1 MTFKASKYLSLALWL
16 LFAAGMALTLYISF
30 KAGCA
35 GDSKGGAL
43 GNPVRALQLE
53 GYSMLA
59 LLFGAVSGGA
69 AVGLWS
75 RSVHRVAQGGAF
87 ATFILVCFWL
97 AGMQFEIWGV
107 QSCFLP

>member
-1 MTFKASKYLSLALWL
+1 MGLWRCL
-16 LFAAGMALTLYISF
+16 WRGNNWNLTPISVSF

-43 GNPVRALQLE
+43 GDPVRALQLE
-53 GYSMLA
+53 GYS
-59 LLFGAVSGGA
+59 LLPLLLGAVAGGA

-75 RSVHRVAQGGAF
+75 KSIHRVAQGGAF
-87 ATFILVCFWL
+87 AALVLFCLWL
-97 AGMQFEIWGV
+97 ASMQFETWGV